1 MTRVASPRPDE
12 ADHPVHDR
20 AGRARYRRILRFAS
34 RHLAVSW
41 WFELVLPR
49 LGLRWIAD
57 RTRPRRMQRF
67 ARGFHVL
74 ALDLGGLMIKV
85 GQYLSSRLDVLP
97 PEITKELEGLQDEV
111 TPVPFAEIKAL
122 AEAELGMPLDR
133 VFASVSAEPI
143 AAASLGQAHRAT
155 LGPVDSADTGLVDV
169 VLKVQRPGI
178 DRIVD
183 VDLAALRRVG
193 GWLSHVRLVSD
204 RVDAPAL
211 VEEFAR
217 TSLEEIDYLNE
228 AANSARFAADFA
240 DDDRVGVPDV
250 VWERSTRRILVLED
264 VSAVKITD
272 IEGLR
277 AAGIDPDEVA
287 PVFAAV
293 MFDQLFS
300 NGFFHADPHPGNIFV
315 TPIEAADGE
324 RPWRLTFIDF
334 GMMGEVPTGTRNGLR
349 QLLIAAASRDGSGM
363 VNAMRDLGVLLPSA
377 DTRELERA
385 VSATFARFGGMGFA
399 ELREVDPREYR
410 EFAGQFGE
418 LIRSLPFQ
426 LPDDFLLVLRSVT
439 LTSGVSSALDPAFNL
454 WDSVEPYAARLVR
467 DERGNAVQ
475 DVARRALDAAQVTV
489 RLPGRLDHLVT
500 RLEDGTLEVG
510 SPRIERQ
517 LSRIERTARR
527 VLAAVLFGGLLIAGA
542 VLRADDDGLGS
553 VLMIVSI
560 VPGLYALLAGRLPG

>member
-1 MTRVASPRPDE
+1 MR
-12 ADHPVHDR
+12 DR

-34 RHLAVSW
+34 RHLAVTW

-49 LGLRWIAD
+49 FGLRRLAE
-57 RTRPRRMQRF
+57 RTRARRMRRF
-67 ARGFHVL
+67 ARGFHAL

-111 TPVPFAEIKAL
+111 TPVPFSGIRAL
-122 AEAELGMPLDR
+122 AEAELGRPLGQ
-133 VFASVSAEPI
+133 VFATVAESPI

-155 LGPVDSADTGLVDV
+155 LGPVDAADTGLTDV

-178 DRIVD
+178 DAVVD

-240 DDDRVGVPDV
+240 DDERVSVPDV
-250 VWERSTRRILVLED
+250 VWERTTRRVLVLDD
-264 VSAVKITD
+264 VSAIKITD
-272 IEGLR
+272 VDALA
-277 AAGIDPDEVA
+277 AAGIDPAEVA

-293 MFDQLFS
+293 MFDQLFTH
-300 NGFFHADPHPGNIFV
+300 GFFHADPHPGNIFV
-315 TPIEAADGE
+315 TPVPDAVDGQ
-324 RPWRLTFIDF
+324 RPWKLTFIDF
-334 GMMGEVPTGTRNGLR
+334 GMMGEVPTGTRTGLR
-349 QLLIAAASRDGSGM
+349 KLLIAAASRDGSGM

-377 DTRELERA
+377 DTLGLERA
-385 VSATFARFGGMGFA
+385 VTATFARFGGMGFA
-399 ELREVDPREYR
+399 ELRQVDPREYR
-410 EFAGQFGE
+410 EFAGQFGD

-426 LPDDFLLVLRSVT
+426 LPEDFLLVLRAMT
-439 LTSGVSSALDPAFNL
+439 LTSGVASALDPAFNL
-454 WDSVEPYAARLVR
+454 WDSVEPYAAQLIR

-475 DVARRALDAAQVTV
+475 DVTRRTLDAATVAV

-517 LSRIERTARR
+517 LTRIERTARR
-527 VLAAVLFGGLLIAGA
+527 VVSAVLFAALLIAGA
-542 VLRADDDGLGS
+542 VLRSGDDVVGT
-553 VLMIVSI
+553 VLMATSA
-560 VPGLYALLAGRLPG
+560 VPLLHALLAGRGR